1 MLIGSTFKNICLMLW
16 ALCSVLQVN
25 TEKVLVVKH
34 ISCSERLLLSESAV
48 VKLGDAL
55 LYSNFQVG
63 GTSQNNIPIM
73 GAQVPA

>member
-25 TEKVLVVKH
+25 TEKVLVVKQ
-34 ISCSERLLLSESAV
+34 ISFSERLLLSESAV

-55 LYSNFQVG
+55 LSSNF
-63 GTSQNNIPIM
+63 
-73 GAQVPA
+73 

>member
-1 MLIGSTFKNICLMLW
+1 MLW

-25 TEKVLVVKH
+25 TEKVLVVKQ
-34 ISCSERLLLSESAV
+34 ISCSERLSESAV

-55 LYSNFQVG
+55 LSSNFQVG
-63 GTSQNNIPIM
+63 ASQNNIPIM

>member
-25 TEKVLVVKH
+25 TEKVLVVKQ

-48 VKLGDAL
+48 VKLGDGL
-55 LYSNFQVG
+55 LSSNFQVG
-63 GTSQNNIPIM
+63 ASQNNIPIM